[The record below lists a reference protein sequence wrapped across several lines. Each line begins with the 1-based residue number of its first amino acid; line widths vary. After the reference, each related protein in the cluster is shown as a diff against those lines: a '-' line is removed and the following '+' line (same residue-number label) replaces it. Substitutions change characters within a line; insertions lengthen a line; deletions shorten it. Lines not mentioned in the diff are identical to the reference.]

1 MNNSHQRSRARQ
13 RLYPSTFA
21 ILLAACIGFGSGV
34 RAQEN
39 VLKVGGTGGIE
50 AASSGAGAL

>member
-1 MNNSHQRSRARQ
+1 MNDPIRRYHARQ
-13 RLYPSTFA
+13 RLYPSAFA

-39 VLKVGGTGGIE
+39 VLKIGGTGGIE